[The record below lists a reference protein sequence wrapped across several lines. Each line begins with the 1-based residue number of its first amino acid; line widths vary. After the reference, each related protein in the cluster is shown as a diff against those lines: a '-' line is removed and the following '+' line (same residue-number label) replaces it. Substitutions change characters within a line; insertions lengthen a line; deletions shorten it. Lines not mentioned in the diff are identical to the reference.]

1 MSAITN
7 YTTLAAAID
16 AWDERTHDS
25 AELIGLA
32 EAEFRLHL
40 GPNYAKEASTTLAV
54 VSGSVAL
61 PTGFV
66 RPLALTHAT
75 YGELAQKP
83 IARIRQRRVWDASGI
98 PDEYAVFGE
107 TIEVAPSFTG
117 DLTFDYEG
125 TLAGLSASNE
135 TNWLITNAPQAYV
148 AMCWSFAKA
157 KFEDWQG
164 AGLLRAQALA
174 TLDDLAMQS
183 TVGQF
188 GRSRPVLPGATP

>member
-1 MSAITN
+1 MAAITN

-40 GPNYAKEASTTLAV
+40 GPNYAKETSATLTVTA
-54 VSGSVAL
+54 GSAAL

-75 YGELAQKP
+75 YGELTQKP
-83 IARIRQRRVWDASGI
+83 LARIRQNRVWNASGI
-98 PDEYAVFGE
+98 PGEYAITGS
-107 TIEVAPSFTG
+107 TIEVAPSFDG

-157 KFEDWQG
+157 KFEDWQS

-174 TLDDLAMQS
+174 TLDDLATQS

-188 GRSRPVLPGATP
+188 GRARPVLPGATP